1 MTSKNGNLNREEVLA
16 ATAEAYERLRN
27 DPEAWAAYQ
36 AELKEWDAMPSPG
49 LEDEPYRD
57 EEVN

>member
-1 MTSKNGNLNREEVLA
+1 MTSKNDNLNREEVLA
-16 ATAEAYERLRN
+16 APAEAYERLRN

-57 EEVN
+57 E